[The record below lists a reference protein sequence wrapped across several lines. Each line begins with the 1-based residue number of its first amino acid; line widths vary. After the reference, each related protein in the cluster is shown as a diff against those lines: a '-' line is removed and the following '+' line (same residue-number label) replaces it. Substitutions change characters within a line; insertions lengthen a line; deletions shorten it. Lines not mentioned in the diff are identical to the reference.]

1 MAWSKLDEIVKSK
14 IGGQD
19 KKQMQQHVP
28 NQKSMW
34 QVKLQVKIK
43 DSMEQHGLN
52 QMRLQELKIEVKTNN
67 MNITIQIRHNFK
79 G

>member
-1 MAWSKLDEIVKSK
+1 
-14 IGGQD
+14 
-19 KKQMQQHVP
+19 
-28 NQKSMW
+28 
-34 QVKLQVKIK
+34 
-43 DSMEQHGLN
+43 MEQHGLN